1 VQDVIGVNTS
11 SSHLFV
17 RIRIYDLSL
26 VLSLLI
32 LYSPFSSLL
41 LHFYF
46 SSPLLQPHPQPRS
59 TYRTPALTLI
69 LTLSRST
76 ESLLMFSGGAEGF
89 VVMLGGHVKCRTHMG
104 WVSTAVEVVLASL
117 RAIWILKSIE
127 SRRSPT
133 AVQPCSSA
141 TSCGVRSLLSLIEGS
156 APPRESSFQAAGAPT
171 HGRGEGRRGEKGK
184 EERRITT
191 RRGA

>member
-1 VQDVIGVNTS
+1 MVCGREVVQDVIGVNIP
-11 SSHLFV
+11 SSHLSV

-26 VLSLLI
+26 LFSLLI
-32 LYSPFSSLL
+32 LYYSSLNSLL
-41 LHFYF
+41 LC
-46 SSPLLQPHPQPRS
+46 SNLAL
-59 TYRTPALTLI
+59 TPALA

-104 WVSTAVEVVLASL
+104 WVSTAVGVVLASL

-133 AVQPCSSA
+133 AVQPCTSA
-141 TSCGVRSLLSLIEGS
+141 TSCGARSLLSLIEGS

-171 HGRGEGRRGEKGK
+171 HGRGEGRRGGGREDMGTE
-184 EERRITT
+184 EERSMKYII
-191 RRGA
+191 RG

>member
-1 VQDVIGVNTS
+1 MQDVIGVNIPFTS
-11 SSHLFV
+11 LRPYSYLCSLSSLVSSH
-17 RIRIYDLSL
+17 
-26 VLSLLI
+26 
-32 LYSPFSSLL
+32 SLL
-41 LHFYF
+41 LLC
-46 SSPLLQPHPQPRS
+46 SNLAL
-59 TYRTPALTLI
+59 TPALA

-141 TSCGVRSLLSLIEGS
+141 TSCAVRSLLSLIEGS

-171 HGRGEGRRGEKGK
+171 HGRGEGRRGGRKRGHGDGGG
-184 EERRITT
+184 EEHESNR
-191 RRGA
+191 